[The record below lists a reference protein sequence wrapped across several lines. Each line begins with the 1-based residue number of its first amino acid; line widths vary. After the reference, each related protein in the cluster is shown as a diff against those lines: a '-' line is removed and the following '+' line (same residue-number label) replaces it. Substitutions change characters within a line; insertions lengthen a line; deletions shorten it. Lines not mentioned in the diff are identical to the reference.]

1 MTPHGAENWCCGG
14 GAGLSAMDTIQDF
27 RMTIS
32 GKKKLEQVR
41 ATGAQFL
48 AAACSNCKR
57 QLTQLME
64 YHKEEVVV
72 GGVHDLVSRAIVLNK
87 PN

>member
-1 MTPHGAENWCCGG
+1 MT
-14 GAGLSAMDTIQDF
+14 M
-27 RMTIS
+27 S
-32 GKKKLEQVR
+32 GKKKLEEVR

-48 AAACSNCKR
+48 AASCSNCKG

-64 YHKEEVVV
+64 YPKEEVAV

-87 PN
+87 LN

>member
-1 MTPHGAENWCCGG
+1 MGPQDSL
-14 GAGLSAMDTIQDF
+14 LSTGKASNQEF
-27 RMTIS
+27 RMTVS

-48 AAACSNCKR
+48 AASCSNCKS

-64 YHKEEVVV
+64 YPKEVAV
-72 GGVHDLVSRAIVLNK
+72 GGVHALVSRAIVLNK
-87 PN
+87 LN